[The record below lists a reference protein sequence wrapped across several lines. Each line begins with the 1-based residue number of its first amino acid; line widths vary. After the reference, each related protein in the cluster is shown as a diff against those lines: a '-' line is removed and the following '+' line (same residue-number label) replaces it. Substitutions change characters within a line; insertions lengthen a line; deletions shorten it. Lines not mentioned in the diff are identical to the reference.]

1 MNKKSKR
8 NFLSLKKDKSIFSNK
23 KAQGLPLNTIVIAVL
38 VLLVLVVLIY
48 VFSDQIRDFVLGVK
62 SCSLKGGSCKP
73 YCNPGEFEV
82 DAKCAADSSN
92 AVRVC
97 CRGAPGFNE
106 TPTR

>member
-1 MNKKSKR
+1 M
-8 NFLSLKKDKSIFSNK
+8 DK

-48 VFSDQIRDFVLGVK
+48 VFSDQIRDFVLGIK
-62 SCSLKGGSCKP
+62 SCSLKGGSCRQS
-73 YCNPGEFEV
+73 CNPGEFEV
-82 DAKCAADSSN
+82 DAKCASDNNQA
-92 AVRVC
+92 RVC